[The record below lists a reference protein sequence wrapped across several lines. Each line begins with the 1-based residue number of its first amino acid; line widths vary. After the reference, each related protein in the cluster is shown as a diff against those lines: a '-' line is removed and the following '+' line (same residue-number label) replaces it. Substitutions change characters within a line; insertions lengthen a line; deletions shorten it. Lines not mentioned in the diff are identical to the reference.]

1 MCLKDKEPKIAGD
14 QLQLG
19 KGGRKPS
26 QPRKGEGGA
35 MPGDWVSGFGVFHWD
50 SEVARFVTS
59 SQRAPWEGD
68 AFSTPRLANMC
79 RTALSRAG
87 CGDTWVR
94 PGGFLWPVQG
104 SGSHDPG
111 PGSGCPF
118 LHSGR
123 RLPEGGNRFKSCHQ
137 HSPAVALGK
146 SVCASVSQGE
156 Q

>member
-1 MCLKDKEPKIAGD
+1 
-14 QLQLG
+14 
-19 KGGRKPS
+19 
-26 QPRKGEGGA
+26 
-35 MPGDWVSGFGVFHWD
+35 MPGDWGSGSGVFHWD
-50 SEVARFVTS
+50 SEVARLVTS
-59 SQRAPWEGD
+59 SQRALWEVD
-68 AFSTPRLANMC
+68 AFSTPRQVKMC
-79 RTALSRAG
+79 RTALSRVG

-111 PGSGCPF
+111 PVSGRPF

-123 RLPEGGNRFKSCHQ
+123 RLPERGNRFKSWHQ

-146 SVCASVSQGE
+146 SVRTSVSQGE